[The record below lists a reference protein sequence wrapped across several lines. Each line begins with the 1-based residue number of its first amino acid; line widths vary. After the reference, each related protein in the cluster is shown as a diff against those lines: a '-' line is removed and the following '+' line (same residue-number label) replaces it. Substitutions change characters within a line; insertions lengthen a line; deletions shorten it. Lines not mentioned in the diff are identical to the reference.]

1 MNSPTHGL
9 VVEDERP
16 TTIKTRVVAHS
27 QQVVRV
33 DREQRRP
40 VNADSI
46 DEILGVLKEQLGS
59 TNAIV
64 VADYGKGVVTKTLM
78 DGIRSLTRD
87 SEIVVTVDPNK
98 VQNLE
103 VYRDVT
109 LITPNNYEAQVMS
122 GISIEDEESLKRAG
136 DQLLQKL
143 GCQMVLIT
151 QGDRGM
157 TLFEGNGRI
166 TQIPTLAR
174 KVFDVSGAGD
184 TVTSTFTLALA
195 AGLTPRQAAVLANFA
210 AGIVVAEVGTATVS
224 ASRLK
229 ETLLD
234 GTPTGI

>member
-1 MNSPTHGL
+1 
-9 VVEDERP
+9 
-16 TTIKTRVVAHS
+16 
-27 QQVVRV
+27 
-33 DREQRRP
+33 
-40 VNADSI
+40 
-46 DEILGVLKEQLGS
+46 
-59 TNAIV
+59 
-64 VADYGKGVVTKTLM
+64 
-78 DGIRSLTRD
+78 
-87 SEIVVTVDPNK
+87 
-98 VQNLE
+98 
-103 VYRDVT
+103 
-109 LITPNNYEAQVMS
+109 
-122 GISIEDEESLKRAG
+122 
-136 DQLLQKL
+136 
-143 GCQMVLIT
+143 MVLIT